1 MASRTSSSERVPAL
15 LAFLGG
21 AGAPALGAFLA
32 RQRWYAAR
40 GRQPTRVAV
49 VDGAALD
56 APAADWPPEPL
67 VVLVLVETDTDRYYV
82 PLTARSGGA
91 LDGAEVLGTVDGVAL
106 GDAHGEP
113 EFGRRL
119 LHACATGR
127 VLSAVRGR
135 FVGHWSGAAAA
146 PDAAGC
152 REIAVAL
159 LKGEQSNTSLLL
171 GGQLIAKSFRRP
183 RPGANPEFEIAH
195 FLTTRTG
202 FPYIPGLAGWLDY
215 QAEGR
220 EPTTVAL
227 LQPFVENRGDGWS
240 HVLDGLESLANV
252 LAGEPPPAHV
262 EAGEHRLRALG
273 SDLLDDLRTLGT
285 VTGELHVALAAAD
298 APPAFRPEPISEADV
313 AAWGEQVAAETKAV
327 LAEAAR
333 RLDTLSDPARESVAA
348 LVERWPT
355 LAGPRLDLSPLVRD
369 GCRKIRIHGDYH
381 LGQVLRT
388 GTGYV
393 VIDFEGEP
401 ARPLAERRAKG
412 SPLRDVAGMLR
423 SFDYAARTVLAGR
436 DAGDRSALAPWLE
449 VWERQAREAFRR
461 GYLEAAGRSPAPL
474 VPAAGA
480 RVEQVT
486 SVFELGKAVYELRYE
501 LSHRPAWAG
510 IPAAG
515 IARILDEM
523 KDRPSS

>member
-1 MASRTSSSERVPAL
+1 MASRTSLSERVPGL
-15 LAFLGG
+15 IAFLEA
-21 AGAPALGAFLA
+21 AGAPGLAAFMA

-40 GRQPTRVAV
+40 GRRPTRITVL
-49 VDGAALD
+49 DGAALD
-56 APAADWPPEPL
+56 APSADWPTEPL
-67 VVLVLVETDTDRYYV
+67 VVLLLVEADTDRYYV
-82 PLTARSGGA
+82 PLTARPGGA
-91 LDGAEVLGTVDGVAL
+91 PGGDEGVGTVDGLAL
-106 GDAHGEP
+106 ADAHDEP

-119 LHACATGR
+119 IHACATGR
-127 VLSAVRGR
+127 VLDGVRGR
-135 FVGHWSGAAAA
+135 FVGRWSGEAAA

-152 REIAVAL
+152 REIAVTRF
-159 LKGEQSNTSLLL
+159 KGEQSNTSLRL
-171 GGQLIAKSFRRP
+171 GGELIAKSFRRP
-183 RPGANPEFEIAH
+183 RPGPNPDFEIPH

-202 FPYIPGLAGWLDY
+202 FPHTPELAGWLDH
-215 QAEGR
+215 QAEGG
-220 EPTTVAL
+220 EGTTIAL
-227 LQPFVENRGDGWS
+227 LQSFVENSGDGWS
-240 HVLDGLESLANV
+240 HTLAGLESLANV
-252 LAGEPPPAHV
+252 LAGEPPPENV
-262 EAGEHRLRALG
+262 ESGEHRLRTLG
-273 SDLLDDLRTLGT
+273 SDLLEDLRTLGT

-313 AAWGEQVAAETKAV
+313 AAWGEQVAGETEAV

-333 RLDTLSDPARESVAA
+333 RLDALSDPSREAVAA
-348 LVERWPT
+348 LVARWPT
-355 LAGPRLDLSPLVRD
+355 LAGHRPDLSPLARD

-388 GTGYV
+388 RTGYV

-401 ARPLAERRAKG
+401 ARPLAERRSKG

-436 DAGDRSALAPWLE
+436 DAGERTALAPWLE
-449 VWERQAREAFRR
+449 AWERQAREVFRR
-461 GYLEAAGRSPAPL
+461 GYLEAAERSPAPL

-486 SVFELGKAVYELRYE
+486 AVFELGKAAYELRYE

-515 IARILDEM
+515 IARILDGLR
-523 KDRPSS
+523 DRP

>member
-1 MASRTSSSERVPAL
+1 MPAL
-15 LAFLGG
+15 IAFLEG
-21 AGAPALGAFLA
+21 AGASGLSAFLA
-32 RQRWYAAR
+32 RRRWYAAR
-40 GRQPTRVAV
+40 GRRPTRVAV
-49 VDGAALD
+49 LDGAALD
-56 APAADWPPEPL
+56 APAPDWPAEPL
-67 VVLVLVETDTDRYYV
+67 VVLLLVETDTDRYYV
-82 PLTARSGGA
+82 PLAAHSGGA
-91 LDGAEVLGTVDGVAL
+91 PEPGEVVGTVDGLAIV
-106 GDAHGEP
+106 DAHEEP

-127 VLSAVRGR
+127 VLEGVGGR

-146 PDAAGC
+146 PDAAGG
-152 REIAVAL
+152 REIAVTA

-171 GGQLIAKSFRRP
+171 GGRLIAKSFRRP
-183 RPGANPEFEIAH
+183 RPGANPDFEIAH

-202 FPYIPGLAGWLDY
+202 FPHTPGLAGWLEH
-215 QAEGR
+215 QAQGR
-220 EPTTVAL
+220 EPMTIAL
-227 LQPFVENRGDGWS
+227 IQPFVENSGDGWS
-240 HVLDGLESLANV
+240 HALGSLESLATL
-252 LAGEPPPAHV
+252 LAGEPPPATV

-273 SDLLDDLRTLGT
+273 SELLDDLRTLGT

-298 APPAFRPEPISEADV
+298 TPPAFRPEPIGDADV
-313 AAWGEQVAAETKAV
+313 AAWREQVTVETGAV
-327 LAEAAR
+327 LAEAAQ
-333 RLDTLSDPARESVAA
+333 RLETLAEPARERVAA

-355 LAGPRLDLSPLVRD
+355 LAGCPLDLSPLVRD
-369 GCRKIRIHGDYH
+369 GCCKIRIHGDYH

-388 GTGYV
+388 RTGYV

-436 DAGDRSALAPWLE
+436 DAGERSALAPWLE
-449 VWERQAREAFRR
+449 AWERQARGAFRR
-461 GYLEAAGRSPAPL
+461 GYLEAAERSPVPL

-480 RVEQVT
+480 GVEQVT
-486 SVFELGKAVYELRYE
+486 SVFELGKAAYELRYE

-515 IARILDEM
+515 IARLLDEM
-523 KDRPSS
+523 RDRS

>member
-1 MASRTSSSERVPAL
+1 MASRTSPSERVPAL

-21 AGAPALGAFLA
+21 EGAPALGAFLA

-40 GRQPTRVAV
+40 GRPPTRVAV
-49 VDGAALD
+49 LDGAALD

-67 VVLVLVETDTDRYYV
+67 VVLVLVETDTGRYYV

-91 LDGAEVLGTVDGVAL
+91 LGGAEVMGTVDGVAL

-127 VLSAVRGR
+127 VLRAVRGR
-135 FVGHWSGAAAA
+135 FVGYWSGAAAP

-152 REIAVAL
+152 REIAVTA

-171 GGQLIAKSFRRP
+171 GGRLIAKSFRRP

-202 FPYIPGLAGWLDY
+202 FPHTPGLAGWLDH
-215 QAEGR
+215 QAEGP

-227 LQPFVENRGDGWS
+227 LQPFVENSGDGWS
-240 HVLDGLESLANV
+240 HALAGLESLANI

-262 EAGEHRLRALG
+262 EAREHRLRALG
-273 SDLLDDLRTLGT
+273 SDLLDDFRTLGT
-285 VTGELHVALAAAD
+285 VTGELHVALATAD
-298 APPAFRPEPISEADV
+298 APPAFRPEPISETDV
-313 AAWGEQVAAETKAV
+313 AAWGQQVAAETEAV

-333 RLDTLSDPARESVAA
+333 HLDTLSDPARESIAA
-348 LVERWPT
+348 LVQRWPT
-355 LAGPRLDLSPLVRD
+355 LAGPWLDLSPLAQD

-388 GTGYV
+388 RTGYV

-401 ARPLAERRAKG
+401 ARPLAERRAKA

-423 SFDYAARTVLAGR
+423 SFDYAARTVVAGR

-449 VWERQAREAFRR
+449 AWERQAREAFRR
-461 GYLEAAGRSPAPL
+461 GYLEAAGRSPVPL
-474 VPAAGA
+474 VPAAGG

-501 LSHRPAWAG
+501 LSHRPTWAG

-515 IARILDEM
+515 IARILDDM
-523 KDRPSS
+523 RDRA

>member
-1 MASRTSSSERVPAL
+1 MASRTSSSERVPAV

-49 VDGAALD
+49 LDGAALD
-56 APAADWPPEPL
+56 APAGDWPSEPL
-67 VVLVLVETDTDRYYV
+67 ILLILVETETDRYYV
-82 PLTARSGGA
+82 PLAARSEGTSGG
-91 LDGAEVLGTVDGVAL
+91 GEVVGTVDGVTL

-127 VLSAVRGR
+127 LLGGVRGR
-135 FVGHWSGAAAA
+135 FVGRWSGAAEAPGAA
-146 PDAAGC
+146 AC
-152 REIAVAL
+152 REIAVTAL
-159 LKGEQSNTSLLL
+159 SGEQSNTSLLL
-171 GGQLIAKSFRRP
+171 GGRLIAKSFRRP
-183 RPGANPEFEIAH
+183 RPGANPDFEIAH
-195 FLTTRTG
+195 FLTMRSG
-202 FPYIPGLAGWLDY
+202 FPHTPGLAGWLDY
-215 QAEGR
+215 EAEGL

-227 LQPFVENRGDGWS
+227 LQPFVENRGDGWRHALAS
-240 HVLDGLESLANV
+240 LESLANL
-252 LAGEPPPAHV
+252 LAGEPPPPHV
-262 EAGEHRLRALG
+262 EAAEHRLRALG

-298 APPAFRPEPISEADV
+298 EPPAFRPEPISEADV
-313 AAWGEQVAAETKAV
+313 AAWAEQVVGETEAV
-327 LAEAAR
+327 LAEASR
-333 RLDTLSDPARESVAA
+333 RLDTLSAPARDSVAA
-348 LVERWPT
+348 LLERRPT
-355 LAGPRLDLSPLVRD
+355 LPGPRFDLSPLARD

-388 GTGYV
+388 RTGYV

-436 DAGDRSALAPWLE
+436 QAGDRGALAPWLQA
-449 VWERQAREAFRR
+449 WERQAREAFRR
-461 GYLEAAGRSPAPL
+461 GYLEAAGRSSVPL

-480 RVEQVT
+480 QVEQVT

-501 LSHRPAWAG
+501 LSHRPDWAG

-515 IARILDEM
+515 IARILGEM
-523 KDRPSS
+523 RDRP

>member
-15 LAFLGG
+15 LAFLEG
-21 AGAPALGAFLA
+21 AGAPALGAFLS

-40 GRQPTRVAV
+40 GRRPSRVAV
-49 VDGAALD
+49 LDGAALD
-56 APAADWPPEPL
+56 APAADWPSEPL
-67 VVLVLVETDTDRYYV
+67 AVLVLVETDADRYYV
-82 PLTARSGGA
+82 PLTARSEGA
-91 LDGAEVLGTVDGVAL
+91 GEGETVGTVDGVTL

-127 VLSAVRGR
+127 VLAGVRGR
-135 FVGHWSGAAAA
+135 FTGHWSGATAA
-146 PDAAGC
+146 PDAVAC
-152 REIAVAL
+152 RETVVTL
-159 LKGEQSNTSLLL
+159 VKGEQSNTSLLL
-171 GGQLIAKSFRRP
+171 GGRLIAKSFRRP
-183 RPGANPEFEIAH
+183 RPGANPDFEIAH
-195 FLTTRTG
+195 FLTMSSG
-202 FPYIPGLAGWLDY
+202 FPHTPGLAGWLDH
-215 QAEGR
+215 QGANG
-220 EPTTVAL
+220 EPTTIAL

-240 HVLDGLESLANV
+240 HALAGLESLATS
-252 LAGEPPPAHV
+252 LAGEPPPAHI

-273 SDLLDDLRTLGT
+273 SDLLDDLRTLGS
-285 VTGELHVALAAAD
+285 VTGELHLALAAAD
-298 APPAFRPEPISEADV
+298 GPPAFRPEPISEADA
-313 AAWGEQVAAETKAV
+313 AAWTAQVAGETKAV
-327 LAEAAR
+327 LTEAR
-333 RLDTLSDPARESVAA
+333 QRLDTLPDPAREHVAA

-355 LAGPRLDLSPLVRD
+355 LTGPWLDLSALARD
-369 GCRKIRIHGDYH
+369 GCQKIRIHGDYH

-388 GTGYV
+388 GAGFV

-401 ARPLAERRAKG
+401 ARPLAERRAKS

-449 VWERQAREAFRR
+449 AWERQARETFRR
-461 GYLEAAGRSPAPL
+461 GYLETAGRSPTPL
-474 VPAAGA
+474 VPAAGS

-486 SVFELGKAVYELRYE
+486 GVFELGKAVYELRYE

-515 IARILDEM
+515 VARVLDAM
-523 KDRPSS
+523 RDRP

>member
-40 GRQPTRVAV
+40 GRRPTRVAIL
-49 VDGAALD
+49 DGTALD
-56 APAADWPPEPL
+56 APAADWPTEPL
-67 VVLVLVETDTDRYYV
+67 AVLVLVETDADRYYV
-82 PLTARSGGA
+82 PLTARSGSAAGE
-91 LDGAEVLGTVDGVAL
+91 GEVVGTVDGVAL
-106 GDAHGEP
+106 SDAHGEP

-127 VLSAVRGR
+127 VLEGVHGR
-135 FVGHWSGAAAA
+135 FVGHWSGAAAV
-146 PDAAGC
+146 PDAVAC
-152 REIAVAL
+152 REIPVTPL
-159 LKGEQSNTSLLL
+159 RGEQSNTSLLL
-171 GGQLIAKSFRRP
+171 GGRLIAKSFRRP
-183 RPGANPEFEIAH
+183 RPGANPDFEIAH
-195 FLTTRTG
+195 FLTVRSG
-202 FPYIPGLAGWLDY
+202 FPHTPGLAGWLDY
-215 QAEGR
+215 QPGSG

-240 HVLDGLESLANV
+240 HALAGLESLAGALV
-252 LAGEPPPAHV
+252 GEPPPAHI

-298 APPAFRPEPISEADV
+298 EPLAFRPEPISETDV
-313 AAWGEQVAAETKAV
+313 AAWAEQVAGETEAV

-333 RLDTLSDPARESVAA
+333 RVDDLSEPARERVAA
-348 LVERWPT
+348 LVARRP
-355 LAGPRLDLSPLVRD
+355 LAGPWLDLSPLVQD
-369 GCRKIRIHGDYH
+369 GCRKTRIHGDYH

-388 GTGYV
+388 RTGYV

-423 SFDYAARTVLAGR
+423 SFDYAAKTVLAGR

-449 VWERQAREAFRR
+449 AWERQAREAFRR
-461 GYLEAAGRSPAPL
+461 GYLEAAGRSPTPL
-474 VPAAGA
+474 LPATGA

-486 SVFELGKAVYELRYE
+486 SVFELGKAAYELRYE

-510 IPAAG
+510 IPVAG
-515 IARILDEM
+515 IARILDAM
-523 KDRPSS
+523 RDRP

>member
-1 MASRTSSSERVPAL
+1 MGSRTSLSERVPAL
-15 LAFLGG
+15 KAFLEGG
-21 AGAPALGAFLA
+21 GVPGLGAFMA
-32 RQRWYAAR
+32 RQRWYGAR
-40 GRQPTRVAV
+40 GRRPTRLAV
-49 VDGAALD
+49 LDAAVLD
-56 APAADWPPEPL
+56 APSPEWPAEPL
-67 VVLVLVETDTDRYYV
+67 VVLFLVETDSDRYYV
-82 PLTARSGGA
+82 PLAARPGSVPDGGEA
-91 LDGAEVLGTVDGVAL
+91 VGTVDGLAVV
-106 GDAHGEP
+106 DAHGEP
-113 EFGRRL
+113 EFGRRV

-127 VLSAVRGR
+127 VLEGVSGR

-152 REIAVAL
+152 RETAVTL
-159 LKGEQSNTSLLL
+159 FKGEQSNTSLLL
-171 GGQLIAKSFRRP
+171 GGQLIAKSFRRA
-183 RPGANPEFEIAH
+183 RPGPNPDFEIPH

-202 FPYIPGLAGWLDY
+202 FPHTPGLAGWLEHQDR
-215 QAEGR
+215 GG
-220 EPTTVAL
+220 EPTTIAL
-227 LQPFVENRGDGWS
+227 LQPFVENSGDGWS
-240 HVLDGLESLANV
+240 HALAGLESLASA
-252 LAGEPPPAHV
+252 LAGEPPPTDV
-262 EAGEHRLRALG
+262 EAAEHRLRALG

-285 VTGELHVALAAAD
+285 VTGELHVALATAGT
-298 APPAFRPEPISEADV
+298 PPAFRPEPISDADL
-313 AAWGEQVAAETKAV
+313 AAWSEQVAVETEAI

-333 RLDTLSDPARESVAA
+333 RLDTLSESARERVAA

-355 LAGPRLDLSPLVRD
+355 LAGRGLDLSPLASD
-369 GCRKIRIHGDYH
+369 GCHKIRIHGDYH

-388 GTGYV
+388 RTGYV

-436 DAGDRSALAPWLE
+436 DAGERSALAPWLDA
-449 VWERQAREAFRR
+449 WERQARAAFQR
-461 GYLEAAGRSPAPL
+461 GYLEAAERSPLPL

-510 IPAAG
+510 IPADG

-523 KDRPSS
+523 RDRP

>member
-1 MASRTSSSERVPAL
+1 MASRTSSSERVPAI
-15 LAFLGG
+15 LAFLEG
-21 AGAPALGAFLA
+21 AGAPTLGAFLA

-40 GRQPTRVAV
+40 GRRPTRVAV

-56 APAADWPPEPL
+56 APAADWPTEPL
-67 VVLVLVETDTDRYYV
+67 AVLVLLEIDADRYYV
-82 PLTARSGGA
+82 PLVARSGSAVG
-91 LDGAEVLGTVDGVAL
+91 EREIESPVDGVTL

-127 VLSAVRGR
+127 VLDGVRGR

-146 PDAAGC
+146 PDAAAC
-152 REIAVAL
+152 RETAVTL
-159 LKGEQSNTSLLL
+159 LRGEQSNTSLLL
-171 GGQLIAKSFRRP
+171 GSRLIAKSFRRP
-183 RPGANPEFEIAH
+183 RPGANPDFEIAH
-195 FLTTRTG
+195 FLTVRSG
-202 FPYIPGLAGWLDY
+202 FPHTPGLAGWLDY
-215 QAEGR
+215 QPGSG

-240 HVLDGLESLANV
+240 HALASLESLAGA
-252 LAGEPPPAHV
+252 LAGEPPLAHI

-298 APPAFRPEPISEADV
+298 GPPDFRPEPISEADV
-313 AAWGEQVAAETKAV
+313 ASWAEQVAGEMEAV
-327 LAEAAR
+327 LAEASR

-348 LVERWPT
+348 LVERRPT
-355 LAGPRLDLSPLVRD
+355 LAGPGLDLSPLVQD

-388 GTGYV
+388 RTGYV

-449 VWERQAREAFRR
+449 AWERQAREAFRR
-461 GYLEAAGRSPAPL
+461 GYLEVAGRSPAQL
-474 VPAAGA
+474 VPAARA

-501 LSHRPAWAG
+501 LSHRPDWAG
-510 IPAAG
+510 VPAAG
-515 IARILDEM
+515 IARILDSM
-523 KDRPSS
+523 ADRP

>member
-15 LAFLGG
+15 LVFLEG
-21 AGAPALGAFLA
+21 AGAPALADFLA

-40 GRQPTRVAV
+40 GRRPTRVAV
-49 VDGAALD
+49 LDGAVLD
-56 APAADWPPEPL
+56 APAADWPSEPL
-67 VVLVLVETDTDRYYV
+67 VLLILVETEADRYYV
-82 PLTARSGGA
+82 PLTARSGGRP
-91 LDGAEVLGTVDGVAL
+91 GQQEIVGTVDGVAL

-127 VLSAVRGR
+127 VLGGVRGR

-146 PDAAGC
+146 PDAAAC

-171 GGQLIAKSFRRP
+171 GGRLIAKSFRRP
-183 RPGANPEFEIAH
+183 RPGSNPDFEIAH
-195 FLTTRTG
+195 FLTIRSG
-202 FPYIPGLAGWLDY
+202 FTHTPGLAGWLDHE
-215 QAEGR
+215 AESG

-240 HVLDGLESLANV
+240 HTLAGLESLANV
-252 LAGEPPPAHV
+252 LAGEPPTAHV
-262 EAGEHRLRALG
+262 EAGEHRLRAVG
-273 SDLLDDLRTLGT
+273 SDLLDDLRALGT
-285 VTGELHVALAAAD
+285 VTGELHVALAAPD
-298 APPAFRPEPISEADV
+298 GPPAFRPESISDADV
-313 AAWGEQVAAETKAV
+313 AAWTGQVAGET
-327 LAEAAR
+327 EAALTEATR
-333 RLDTLSDPARESVAA
+333 RLDTLPDPARESVAA

-355 LAGPRLDLSPLVRD
+355 LTGPWLDLSPLARD
-369 GCRKIRIHGDYH
+369 GCHKIRIHGDYH

-449 VWERQAREAFRR
+449 AWERQAREAFRR
-461 GYLEAAGRSPAPL
+461 GYLEAAGRSPEPL

-480 RVEQVT
+480 RIEQVT

-515 IARILDEM
+515 IARILDAM
-523 KDRPSS
+523 RHRP

>member
-1 MASRTSSSERVPAL
+1 MASRTSLSERVPAL

-40 GRQPTRVAV
+40 GRRPTRVAV
-49 VDGAALD
+49 LDGAALD
-56 APAADWPPEPL
+56 APSADWPTEPL
-67 VVLVLVETDTDRYYV
+67 VVLLLVETDTDRYYV
-82 PLTARSGGA
+82 PLTARAGGA
-91 LDGAEVLGTVDGVAL
+91 TGQGEVDTVDGVAV

-127 VLSAVRGR
+127 VLGGLRGR
-135 FVGHWSGAAAA
+135 FVGHWSGAAEA
-146 PDAAGC
+146 PDAAGY
-152 REIAVAL
+152 REIAVAPL
-159 LKGEQSNTSLLL
+159 TGEQSNTSLLL
-171 GGQLIAKSFRRP
+171 GGRLIAKSFRRP
-183 RPGANPEFEIAH
+183 RPGANPDFEMAH

-202 FPYIPGLAGWLDY
+202 FPHTPGLAGWLDY

-220 EPTTVAL
+220 EPTTIAL
-227 LQPFVENRGDGWS
+227 LQPFVENHGDGWS
-240 HVLDGLESLANV
+240 HALAGLESLANV

-262 EAGEHRLRALG
+262 EAAEHRLRALG

-313 AAWGEQVAAETKAV
+313 AAWGEQMAGEAEAV

-333 RLDTLSDPARESVAA
+333 RLDTLSDSARESVAA

-355 LAGPRLDLSPLVRD
+355 LAGPWLDLSPLARD

-388 GTGYV
+388 RTGYV

-449 VWERQAREAFRR
+449 AWERQAREAFRR
-461 GYLEAAGRSPAPL
+461 GYLEAAGRSPVPL

-510 IPAAG
+510 IPAVG
-515 IARILDEM
+515 IARILDEIR
-523 KDRPSS
+523 DRP